1 MKRFYIYL
9 FAAFCTAFWGACTGN
24 FRELNDDLSGIS
36 DGDLEADD
44 NGFGYRLQIVQQG
57 IYFNYDFGKGKNW
70 PFQMTQNLNADMFS
84 GYMHDPK
91 PLQGGSHNS
100 DYNLQDGWNSAMW
113 QFTYS
118 YVMPQIYQLEQT
130 AREKM
135 PPFYA
140 IAKILKVLAMHRVT
154 DYYGPVIYSHF
165 ADRGSEYVPDSQ
177 QQVYGCFFDDLDE
190 AADILAAWGGG
201 QPEAGEFSRF
211 DLLLD
216 GSYAAW
222 LRFANSL
229 RMRLAVR
236 IAVAAPEKARA
247 EFRKAAQAAGGVIET
262 NMENA
267 AVKTSGTYSNP
278 LGEINLNWNEAAL
291 NASMESVLTGYGDPR
306 LPKFFKPCGSDVV
319 IAGDAG
325 EGTVALK
332 GQYHG
337 IRQGTGFSH
346 NYYAAFS
353 RLTVDTDTDAVLMTA
368 AEVCRSG
375 IARLDGRRCG
385 ALLPQ
390 RRCGIVRAMAAVRG
404 RTLSGERRHGGR
416 LPRSGRPGERHRR
429 PVPRVAPLGCDGGRR
444 TEARAD
450 HHPEMDCHV
459 SRRVRGLGRTAAD
472 GISAPVPRASE
483 PQQGLYRYRNDD
495 PPAAVPGRAGDV
507 RSRAVC
513 GARCGTRRRR
523 PRWDAPVV
531 GRGAQFLIRKPRT
544 VLPGRCVVR
553 RLSEFPACAQQDIAR
568 ADGIAVG
575 ARAYS
580 VEGRIGIFFAAEKV
594 CGGRRSFPFPVYF
607 PAQRCVGQ

>member
-9 FAAFCTAFWGACTGN
+9 FAAFCTVFLGACTGN
-24 FRELNDDLSGIS
+24 FRDMNDDLTGIS
-36 DGDLEADD
+36 DEDLEADD

-70 PFQMTQNLNADMFS
+70 PFQMTQNLNAEMFS

-100 DYNLQDGWNSAMW
+100 DYNLQDSWNSAMW

-118 YVMPQIYQLEQT
+118 YVMPQIYRLEQT

-140 IAKILKVLAMHRVT
+140 ITKILKVLAMHRVT

-177 QQVYGCFFDDLDE
+177 QQAYNCFFDDLDE
-190 AADILAAWGGG
+190 AADILAAWVEE

-216 GSYAAW
+216 GSYTAW

-262 NMENA
+262 SMENA

-278 LGEINLNWNEAAL
+278 LGEINLNWNEAAM

-306 LPKFFKPCGSDVV
+306 LEKFFKPCGSDLV

-325 EGTVALK
+325 DGTVVLK

-368 AEVCRSG
+368 AEVWFLRAEAALRGWTDEDAERCYRNGVAASFAQWQLSG
-375 IARLDGRRCG
+375 AESYLGSD
-385 ALLPQ
+385 
-390 RRCGIVRAMAAVRG
+390 AMAADYHDPVD
-404 RTLSGERRHGGR
+404 
-416 LPRSGRPGERHRR
+416 PG
-429 PVPRVAPLGCDGGRR
+429 
-444 TEARAD
+444 
-450 HHPEMDCHV
+450 
-459 SRRVRGLGRTAAD
+459 
-472 GISAPVPRASE
+472 
-483 PQQGLYRYRNDD
+483 NDI
-495 PPAAVPGRAGDV
+495 A
-507 RSRAVC
+507 
-513 GARCGTRRRR
+513 ARCRVS
-523 PRWDAPVV
+523 PRWDAAADAELKLERIITQKWIAMYPEGCEAWAEQRRTGYPRLFPVRLNHSK
-531 GRGAQFLIRKPRT
+531 GYIDT
-544 VLPGRCVVR
+544 ETMIR
-553 RLSEFPACAQQDIAR
+553 RLPFPAVLATSDPEQYAALVAELGGEDHGGTRLWWDA
-568 ADGIAVG
+568 
-575 ARAYS
+575 
-580 VEGRIGIFFAAEKV
+580 GRNF
-594 CGGRRSFPFPVYF
+594 
-607 PAQRCVGQ
+607 